1 MKRVSFVAVLSTV
14 AVMVLSTVA
23 VMAVVLSSE
32 VRVAEAVT
40 CNPTEL
46 SPCTAAITSSMPP
59 SSTCCSKVR
68 EQRPCLCGYLKDPN
82 LRQFVNS
89 PNSRKVV
96 TTCGVPYPQ
105 C

>member
-14 AVMVLSTVA
+14 VVIV
-23 VMAVVLSSE
+23 VVLSSE
-32 VRVAEAVT
+32 VPVAKAVT

-46 SPCTAAITSSMPP
+46 SSCAAAITSSAPP

-82 LRQFVNS
+82 LKQYVNS
-89 PNSRKVV
+89 PNARKIVS
-96 TTCGVPYPQ
+96 TCGVSYPQ

>member
-14 AVMVLSTVA
+14 VVMV
-23 VMAVVLSSE
+23 VVLSSE
-32 VRVAEAVT
+32 VRVAKAVT

-46 SPCTAAITSSMPP
+46 SPCLASITSSAPP
-59 SSTCCSKVR
+59 SSTCCIKVR

-89 PNSRKVV
+89 PNGRKVAS
-96 TTCGVPYPQ
+96 TCGVPYPQ